1 MGRYSPIVR
10 KVAVQLDNT
19 VRVAWQAIM
28 TNKSRSFLTM
38 LGVIIGVGSV
48 ILLTSIGTGIQRFIE
63 EQFEGLG
70 AQSVV
75 IYPFQVFND
84 EGGFSDADE
93 QISSLSAGQFTL
105 QDIRALE
112 KYTDLIEA
120 VMPEASG
127 QDTVAFQGSS
137 EKVPVVGT
145 TVAYE
150 VVRNTKAEKG
160 RWFTS
165 QEESSGQRVAML
177 GSNIAEELFGNTDPV
192 NKTIRLGGT
201 AFTVVG
207 VAESKGGGFGGP
219 RFDDYVIIPLDAF
232 FRMYDTREFGAI
244 TVKVRRQDL
253 VEPTI
258 DRISEYMLNE
268 ADRDEEEFEV
278 FDQRQILD
286 SINQILSML
295 TLALG
300 GIAAISLVVG
310 GIGIMNIML
319 VSVTERTREIGLRK
333 ALGATP
339 NQILVQFLIESALLS
354 VLGGMIGVGIAA
366 TLSLLVSVLAGFPSA
381 ITISSVMMAFS
392 VSFIVGVVFGVVPA
406 RKASQL
412 PPIEA
417 LRYE

>member
-1 MGRYSPIVR
+1 MQI
-10 KVAVQLDNT
+10 DNT
-19 VRVAWQAIM
+19 FRVSWQAIM

-48 ILLTSIGTGIQRFIE
+48 ILLTSIGTGIQNFIE

-70 AQSVV
+70 AQSVNV
-75 IYPFQVFND
+75 YPFQVFND
-84 EGGFSDADE
+84 QGGFSDADE
-93 QISSLSAGQFTL
+93 QMSSLSAGQFTV
-105 QDIRALE
+105 QDIRGLE
-112 KYTDLIEA
+112 RYPELIEA
-120 VMPEASG
+120 VMPEASS
-127 QDTVAFQGSS
+127 QDTIAFQGKS

-165 QEESSGQRVAML
+165 SEENSGQRVVML
-177 GSNIAEELFGNTDPV
+177 GSNIATELFGNTDPV
-192 NKTIRLGGT
+192 NKTVRLGGS

-219 RFDDYVIIPLDAF
+219 SFDDYAIIPLDAY
-232 FRMYDTREFGAI
+232 FRMYDTREIGAI
-244 TVKVRRQDL
+244 TVKVRRQEL

-258 DRISEYMLNE
+258 EQIKQYMLNE
-268 ADRDEEEFEV
+268 GGRDEEEFEV

-286 SINQILSML
+286 SINQILGML
-295 TLALG
+295 TLGLG

-339 NQILVQFLIESALLS
+339 NEILIQFLIESALLS

-366 TLSLLVSVLAGFPSA
+366 LLSLLVSVLAGFPSA
-381 ITISSVMMAFS
+381 VTPGAVFLAFS
-392 VSFIVGVVFGVVPA
+392 VSFIVGVVFGVLPA
-406 RKASQL
+406 RKASRL
-412 PPIEA
+412 APIEA